1 MPNMNFLDLSIF
13 PAMSRRHIKRARARG
28 GLRVLREDNILEVYM
43 EVWKELL
50 SAKVASSYIQAYR
63 IAEEGIKAT
72 GDNKFLGVGGTP
84 HVGVWADFKD
94 NTTRIGIT
102 RKDGRVF
109 L

>member
-1 MPNMNFLDLSIF
+1 M
-13 PAMSRRHIKRARARG
+13 
-28 GLRVLREDNILEVYM
+28 
-43 EVWKELL
+43 
-50 SAKVASSYIQAYR
+50 ASGYIQSYR
-63 IAEEGIKAT
+63 IAADVIKAK

>member
-1 MPNMNFLDLSIF
+1 MNVLDLSIF
-13 PAMSRRHIKRARARG
+13 PAMSRRHIKRARACG
-28 GLRVLREDNILEVYM
+28 GIRVLREEDIWEVAM
-43 EVWKELL
+43 EVWKELT
-50 SAKVASSYIQAYR
+50 SAKVASGYIQAYR
-63 IAEEGIKAT
+63 IAADVIKAK
-72 GDNKFLGVGGTP
+72 GDNKFLGVGSTP